1 MDRKVALKAHLDR
14 LNRGEARKV
23 EAAKKAGKT
32 YVAKKFKITDK
43 STEKPEH
50 VVLRLGART
59 KTGYK
64 TELGQGAKMLGNKH
78 IAPRIATAKETAER
92 RKSAAKLKKNLI
104 RVPREYLGS
113 KPYSKVKA
121 EVRRHL
127 STSMRAAKSRG
138 NTALAKAVSAS
149 VAQKRGAKKMVRS
162 LNKPSQTFNKV
173 DPATTRKMRKK
184 IRRRKAKLASKQP
197 PQKTSNS
204 AYRDLLKRP
213 KVGDWEGR
221 LSKRID
227 IARAADVKRAK
238 NQESPASKRKREQ
251 FSKIIFNNQRN

>member
-1 MDRKVALKAHLDR
+1 MDRKIALQTHLDR

-23 EAAKKAGKT
+23 EAAKKAGKS
-32 YVAKKFKITDK
+32 YVAKRFKITDK
-43 STEKPEH
+43 NTEKPEH

-78 IAPRIATAKETAER
+78 IAPRIATAKETAEG
-92 RKSAAKLKKNLI
+92 RKSTAKLKKNLI

-138 NTALAKAVSAS
+138 NDSLAKAVSAV
-149 VAQKRGAKKMVRS
+149 VAQKRNAKKMVRS
-162 LNKPSQTFNKV
+162 LKKPSQTSNKV
-173 DPATTRKMRKK
+173 DPATTRRMRKEK
-184 IRRRKAKLASKQP
+184 RIAQREKLIKALAQKGKRAYIPGIPSRSSAVRRRRKAKLAGK
-197 PQKTSNS
+197 
-204 AYRDLLKRP
+204 
-213 KVGDWEGR
+213 
-221 LSKRID
+221 
-227 IARAADVKRAK
+227 
-238 NQESPASKRKREQ
+238 
-251 FSKIIFNNQRN
+251 

>member
-78 IAPRIATAKETAER
+78 IAPRIATAKETAEK

-104 RVPREYLGS
+104 RVPPEYLGS

-149 VAQKRGAKKMVRS
+149 VAQKRGAKKLV
-162 LNKPSQTFNKV
+162 
-173 DPATTRKMRKK
+173 
-184 IRRRKAKLASKQP
+184 RKAKLASKQP

-251 FSKIIFNNQRN
+251 FSKSIFNNLRN

>member
-78 IAPRIATAKETAER
+78 IAPRIATAKETAEG

-138 NTALAKAVSAS
+138 NTSLAKAVSAV
-149 VAQKRGAKKMVRS
+149 VAQKRNAKKMARS
-162 LNKPSQTFNKV
+162 LKKPSQTFNKV
-173 DPATTRKMRKK
+173 DPATTRKMRKEK
-184 IRRRKAKLASKQP
+184 RLNQREKLIKALAQKGKRAYIPGIPSRSSAVRRRRKAKLAGK
-197 PQKTSNS
+197 
-204 AYRDLLKRP
+204 
-213 KVGDWEGR
+213 
-221 LSKRID
+221 
-227 IARAADVKRAK
+227 
-238 NQESPASKRKREQ
+238 
-251 FSKIIFNNQRN
+251 

>member
-78 IAPRIATAKETAER
+78 IAPRIATAKETAEG

-162 LNKPSQTFNKV
+162 LNKP
-173 DPATTRKMRKK
+173 
-184 IRRRKAKLASKQP
+184 

-251 FSKIIFNNQRN
+251 FSKSIFNNLRN

>member
-78 IAPRIATAKETAER
+78 IAPRIATAKETAEG

-149 VAQKRGAKKMVRS
+149 VAQKRGARKNVRLKKAA
-162 LNKPSQTFNKV
+162 Q
-173 DPATTRKMRKK
+173 
-184 IRRRKAKLASKQP
+184 
-197 PQKTSNS
+197 S
-204 AYRDLLKRP
+204 AFRNILKRP
-213 KVGDWEGR
+213 KVADWKGR
-221 LSKRID
+221 LDKRID
-227 IARAADVKRAK
+227 IGRAK
-238 NQESPASKRKREQ
+238 DAKAQKNQDSPASKRK
-251 FSKIIFNNQRN
+251 SKAFWGDIDPNAVL